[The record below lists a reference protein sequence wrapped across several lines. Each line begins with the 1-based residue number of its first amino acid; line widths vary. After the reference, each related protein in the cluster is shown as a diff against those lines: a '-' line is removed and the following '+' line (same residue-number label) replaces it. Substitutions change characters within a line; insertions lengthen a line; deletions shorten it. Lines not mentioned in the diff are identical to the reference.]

1 MPKSAKLDDTNKVHQ
16 DTSAPVDEPIRAGT
30 NGYNA
35 TQLQSFIDRIRSC
48 QSEIDSIMANAQ
60 DACAPHRDD
69 IAAIKKEAAEAGFS
83 KTEFAT
89 VLRKLRLEDRL
100 EVVAAKLDEDQKTN
114 YELMIE
120 ALDGLAG
127 TPLGDAAAAAH

>member
-16 DTSAPVDEPIRAGT
+16 DTSAPAEQPVRAGS

-35 TQLQSFIDRIRSC
+35 TQLQGYVDRIRSC
-48 QSEIDSIMANAQ
+48 QSEIDAIMANAQ

-89 VLRKLRLEDRL
+89 VLRKLRLEDKL
-100 EVVAAKLDEDQKTN
+100 EAVDAKLDEEQKTN

>member
-48 QSEIDSIMANAQ
+48 QSEIDAIMANAQ